1 MKHNVQNWI
10 ILALATTVLSASAEA
25 GSIWVKRGSTSK
37 SLYADDKAVQ
47 VGDLLTVIIN
57 EAHKVDNKVKRDLQ
71 KSTSNSVSIPGD
83 KNYIEGVIDSVPDIS
98 VSAQSAK
105 NVSGKADYKDER
117 SIEDRI
123 TVVVQDIH
131 PNGNLVI
138 IGTRSRDISGDK
150 QTIQVSGVVRPSD
163 ILYDNTVRS
172 EQIAEFQLVAI
183 SDGPTKDYNN
193 PGWLGKFLD
202 FIWPF

>member
-1 MKHNVQNWI
+1 MRYRIQNGI
-10 ILALATTVLSASAEA
+10 TLLLAVTLLSACSQA
-25 GSIWVKRGSTSK
+25 GSIWAKRAATSK
-37 SLYADDKAVQ
+37 AVYADDKAVQ
-47 VGDLLTVIIN
+47 IGDLLTVIIN
-57 EAHKVDNKVKRDLQ
+57 EAHKVDNKVKRDLE
-71 KSTSNSVSIPGD
+71 KSTSNSLTIPGD
-83 KNYIEGVIDSVPDIS
+83 ENYIEDVISSIPN
-98 VSAQSAK
+98 VSLNAQSNK
-105 NVSGKADYKDER
+105 KVNGKADYKDER
-117 SIEDRI
+117 SVEDRI

-172 EQIAEFQLVAI
+172 EQIAEFELVAL

>member
-1 MKHNVQNWI
+1 M
-10 ILALATTVLSASAEA
+10 LALAATVLSACTEA
-25 GSIWVKRGSTSK
+25 GSIWAKRSSTSK
-37 SLYADDKAVQ
+37 SIYADDKAVQ
-47 VGDLLTVIIN
+47 VGDLLTVVIN
-57 EAHKVDNKVKRDLQ
+57 EAHKVDNKVKRDLE

-83 KNYIEGVIDSVPDIS
+83 ENYIEHVVPSIPS
-98 VSAQSAK
+98 VSISAESEK
-105 NVSGKADYKDER
+105 KVNGKADYKDER
-117 SIEDRI
+117 SVEDRI

-163 ILYDNTVRS
+163 ISYENTVRS

-202 FIWPF
+202 FVWPF

>member
-1 MKHNVQNWI
+1 MKYKVKKWI
-10 ILALATTVLSASAEA
+10 VLVLAATVLTACTEA
-25 GSIWVKRGSTSK
+25 GSIWAKRGSASK

-57 EAHKVDNKVKRDLQ
+57 EAHKVDNKVKTELQ
-71 KSTSNSVSIPGD
+71 KSTSNSVAIPGD
-83 KNYIEGVIDSVPDIS
+83 ENYIEHVIPSVPDVGIS
-98 VSAQSAK
+98 AESNKS
-105 NVSGKADYKDER
+105 VSGKADYKDER
-117 SIEDRI
+117 SVEDRI

-131 PNGNLVI
+131 PNGNLVV
-138 IGTRSRDISGDK
+138 IGTRSRDLSGDK

-183 SDGPTKDYNN
+183 SDGPTKDYNS

-202 FIWPF
+202 FVWPF

>member
-1 MKHNVQNWI
+1 MKYKLKNWI
-10 ILALATTVLSASAEA
+10 LMTLAVLLLSACANA
-25 GSIWVKRGSTSK
+25 GSIWAKRGAASK
-37 SLYADDKAVQ
+37 SIYADDKAVQ

-71 KSTSNSVSIPGD
+71 KSTSNSVNIPGD
-83 KNYIEGVIDSVPDIS
+83 ENYIEHIIPSIPDVSIS
-98 VSAQSAK
+98 AESSKKV
-105 NVSGKADYKDER
+105 NGKADYKDER
-117 SIEDRI
+117 SVEDRI

-131 PNGNLVI
+131 PNGNLVV

-150 QTIQVSGVVRPSD
+150 QTIQVSGIVRPSD

-172 EQIAEFQLVAI
+172 EQIAEFQLVAL

-193 PGWLGKFLD
+193 PGWLGKVLD